1 MSQPLVL
8 VVDDE
13 GPVREFLV
21 DVLLELGWHVR
32 QAIHGAQALAL
43 ASEERPD
50 LVISD
55 VMMPVMDGA
64 ELCRRL
70 KKDFTPPPV
79 IILASAA
86 PPRVVEDAG
95 ADAFLSK
102 PFDLGELERLVNQL
116 LPKSLLPEPR

>member
-1 MSQPLVL
+1 MSGASVL

-21 DVLLELGWHVR
+21 EMLHDLGWRVR
-32 QAIHGAQALAL
+32 QAIHGRQALTL

-70 KKDFTPPPV
+70 KAELSPPPV
-79 IILASAA
+79 VILASAA
-86 PPRVVEDAG
+86 SPRVAENAG

-102 PFDLGELERLVNQL
+102 PFDLAELEGLVNQL
-116 LPKSLLPEPR
+116 VPKS

>member
-1 MSQPLVL
+1 MTGPSVL

-21 DVLLELGWHVR
+21 DMLAELGWRVR
-32 QAIHGAQALAL
+32 QAIHGRHALAL
-43 ASEERPD
+43 VSEERPD

-70 KKDFTPPPV
+70 KTEVTPAPV

-86 PPRVVEDAG
+86 PQRVADTAG

-102 PFDLGELERLVNQL
+102 PFDLAELEHLVYRL
-116 LPKSLLPEPR
+116 LPGSLSA

>member
-1 MSQPLVL
+1 MSGPSVL

-21 DVLLELGWHVR
+21 EMLFELGWRVR
-32 QAIHGAQALAL
+32 QAIHGRQALAL

-70 KKDFTPPPV
+70 KSELSPPPV
-79 IILASAA
+79 VILASAA
-86 PPRVVEDAG
+86 PARVAENAG

-102 PFDLGELERLVNQL
+102 PFDLNELERLVYQL
-116 LPKSLLPEPR
+116 LPKSLLPDLR

>member
-1 MSQPLVL
+1 ML

-13 GPVREFLV
+13 APVREFLV
-21 DVLLELGWHVR
+21 DMLAELGWRVR
-32 QAIHGAQALAL
+32 QAIHGRQALAL
-43 ASEERPD
+43 ASEEPPD

-70 KKDFTPPPV
+70 KTEVSPAPV

-86 PPRVVEDAG
+86 PPRVAEETG

-102 PFDLGELERLVNQL
+102 PFDLHELEMLVRRL
-116 LPKSLLPEPR
+116 LPHSLTL

>member
-1 MSQPLVL
+1 MSKPSAL

-21 DVLLELGWHVR
+21 DLLAELGWRVR
-32 QAIHGAQALAL
+32 QAIHGRQALAL

-70 KKDFTPPPV
+70 KSELTPAPV

-86 PPRVVEDAG
+86 PQRVADNVG
-95 ADAFLSK
+95 ADAFLGK
-102 PFDLGELERLVNQL
+102 PFDLAELEHLVNTLFAQIGT
-116 LPKSLLPEPR
+116 P